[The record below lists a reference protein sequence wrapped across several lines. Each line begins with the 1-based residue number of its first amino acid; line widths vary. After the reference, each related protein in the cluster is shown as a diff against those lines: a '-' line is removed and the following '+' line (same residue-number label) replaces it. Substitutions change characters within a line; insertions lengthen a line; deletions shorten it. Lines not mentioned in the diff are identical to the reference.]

1 MRARYILLHWFVLLF
16 FSSCS
21 RQQIVSIATPL
32 FINFPLNTHV
42 FDNIAPVFYEAL
54 HQQLMRTG
62 FSIVDQPQH
71 AYRLLIEI
79 KSLEPFQKNIS
90 PDIVLLSYKVRME
103 YNIKV
108 LNYAG
113 AVVFN
118 HHDSCAILISKPRNP
133 MLNDTFIY
141 FTYQTLANRAA
152 RLIQQQLIINMK
164 HIFGP

>member
-1 MRARYILLHWFVLLF
+1 MQARFLLLHWIMLF
-16 FSSCS
+16 CFSSCS
-21 RQQIVSIATPL
+21 RQHIVSVSTPL
-32 FINFPLNTHV
+32 FINFPINTHV
-42 FDNIAPVFYEAL
+42 FDNIAPMVYEAL
-54 HQQLMRTG
+54 HQELIRTG
-62 FSIVDQPQH
+62 FSVVDTPQH
-71 AYRLLIEI
+71 AYRLIIEI

-118 HHDSCAILISKPRNP
+118 RPDSCAILISKPRNP

-141 FTYQTLANRAA
+141 STYQILATRAA
-152 RLIQQQLIINMK
+152 RLIQQQLITNIK
-164 HIFGP
+164 HIFSP